1 MTQKHGQEALAVA
14 GNSLGLL
21 KKVVIH
27 VAGISLIIL
36 GIIGLVLPV
45 LQGILMII
53 AGLSLLS
60 IGNEHVRIWLEGLAK
75 RYPRQARFLRRI
87 KAKISLFGRTS
98 GQSKELD

>member
-1 MTQKHGQEALAVA
+1 MA
-14 GNSLGLL
+14 GNSQSLL

-36 GIIGLVLPV
+36 GLIGLVLPV

-60 IGNEHVRIWLEGLAK
+60 MGNERVRRWLEGLAK

-87 KAKISLFGRTS
+87 KAKFASSRRSSDETEG
-98 GQSKELD
+98 LD